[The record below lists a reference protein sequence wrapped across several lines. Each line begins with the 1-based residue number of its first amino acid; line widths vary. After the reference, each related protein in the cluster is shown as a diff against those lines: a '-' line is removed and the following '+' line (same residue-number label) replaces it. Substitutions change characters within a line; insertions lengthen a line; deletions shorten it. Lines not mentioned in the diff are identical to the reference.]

1 MDNLK
6 EKFNIFAQYCFDH
19 GGALKSHI
27 SFGSMWREL
36 NCAIDE
42 QDIEIKRLQTLNK
55 RLEDDAEMLK
65 TLQVMREME
74 AQ

>member
-6 EKFNIFAQYCFDH
+6 EKFYLFAQYCFDH

-36 NCAIDE
+36 NCEIDK
-42 QDIEIKRLQTLNK
+42 QDIEIKRLQSLNK
-55 RLEDDAEMLK
+55 HLEDDAEMLR
-65 TLQVMREME
+65 TLKVMEEME